1 LANIKGSTSS
11 LFSLSWP
18 VSFIKNLLNCSN
30 HSTQS
35 HTSIAKWLAAF
46 LIVLFSIPSLAQ
58 DKPKDNKKKIKE
70 AREWSTKRKEKATT
84 KDISGKRIRTKNKNS
99 TAGRAI
105 YSNPSPYKKK
115 IRTGKDRASKP
126 IGNRIRSLSRTPEVA
141 RNNVYPQQGPFVN
154 RASKKTETAAKSR
167 FTRSGKLSA
176 KRTATSGASDAYPQ
190 KGPFVNRP
198 SKNTQGVGKSPFTR
212 KAKLSVGSRSAE
224 SSRGRFFRQ
233 TGPFVNRQSRSTE
246 NVAARSGYTRT
257 GKLSAGPKPPGKKK
271 RVVPRS
277 ESQQFLTRG
286 KKNVYWGK
294 FSKGERPITTDVTGK
309 PLRKRNFQTPANPV
323 IQAKDPYEGRTR
335 TGDRAYSG
343 TFRSGHSS
351 ASKKIERPWRGDV
364 SGNAIR
370 KRKERQNQVAGER
383 VGTTRRPGGLSAK
396 IQSSLDRRRGIKPDK
411 KGGGSISGK
420 IRSNKPIGPKAP
432 GLGAMIQAR
441 SQNKMTGKRP
451 VKGGGGSISGK
462 FQSNKPIGAKAPGI
476 GATLQARSQNKMTG
490 KRPVKGGGGSVS
502 GKFLTNKPIGAKAP
516 GIGAT
521 LQARSQNK
529 MTGKR
534 PVKGGGGSISGKFQ
548 SNKPLGAKPPGIL
561 ANKLA
566 RYQSKLNQNKSAKK
580 FEQGGL
586 NFHRNNGADRARKGK
601 LAPSE
606 GAAWN
611 NSNRPL
617 PSVDYS
623 GASRLS
629 AIVRGNKKS
638 ASGKLWNNQNK
649 PIGARPPG
657 IQANKLAKYQ
667 SKLNNNTSA
676 KKFEQGGLNFHR
688 NNGADRVRKGK
699 LGPSERG
706 AWNNNNRPL
715 PSIDYSKG
723 SVLSSIFK
731 SNKKSASGVLWN
743 NDEKPLIGR
752 TPPKGANQ
760 VEYSGKIKRQSYVK
774 APHSVELALKT
785 KKPSEKVFMTDGLQA
800 RIKAKQTGTKPKA
813 VKGSLPGVKPSS
825 ATVKAS
831 EYARSM
837 KVYWDYKHN
846 PNSAEGAQKTIAPTK
861 AFNRASAYSGKARLT
876 KNYRHNPA
884 SHRDA
889 LKVIAPGRAYARV
902 TDYQGNVKM
911 HKYNTKKS
919 MPDAKFAHMKG
930 NNVKGERTILTDVK
944 LLWAKIFKKNADQ
957 PPAVKQKGG
966 RPRYDKREKELWPG
980 LYD

>member
-1 LANIKGSTSS
+1 M
-11 LFSLSWP
+11 
-18 VSFIKNLLNCSN
+18 
-30 HSTQS
+30 
-35 HTSIAKWLAAF
+35 
-46 LIVLFSIPSLAQ
+46 
-58 DKPKDNKKKIKE
+58 
-70 AREWSTKRKEKATT
+70 
-84 KDISGKRIRTKNKNS
+84 
-99 TAGRAI
+99 
-105 YSNPSPYKKK
+105 
-115 IRTGKDRASKP
+115 
-126 IGNRIRSLSRTPEVA
+126 
-141 RNNVYPQQGPFVN
+141 
-154 RASKKTETAAKSR
+154 
-167 FTRSGKLSA
+167 
-176 KRTATSGASDAYPQ
+176 ATSGVSVRPPRSRSRSAESSRSNAYPQ

-198 SKNTQGVGKSPFTR
+198 SKNKQGVGKSPFSR
-212 KAKLSVGSRSAE
+212 RSKLSVGSRSAE

-323 IQAKDPYEGRTR
+323 IQSKDPYEGRTR

-351 ASKKIERPWRGDV
+351 VSKKIERPWRGDV

-383 VGTTRRPGGLSAK
+383 VGTTRKPGGLSAK

-462 FQSNKPIGAKAPGI
+462 FQSNNPLGAKAPGLGATVLARSENKMKGIRPVKGGGGSISGKFQLNKPLGAKAPGI
-476 GATLQARSQNKMTG
+476 GATL
-490 KRPVKGGGGSVS
+490 
-502 GKFLTNKPIGAKAP
+502 L
-516 GIGAT
+516 
-521 LQARSQNK
+521 ARSQNK

-534 PVKGGGGSISGKFQ
+534 PVKGGGGSISGKFKL
-548 SNKPLGAKPPGIL
+548 NKPLGAKPPGIL

-566 RYQSKLNQNKSAKK
+566 NYQSKLNQNKSAKK

-699 LGPSERG
+699 LTPSEG
-706 AWNNNNRPL
+706 AAWNNSNRPL
-715 PSIDYSKG
+715 PSVDYSG
-723 SVLSSIFK
+723 ASRLSSLLRG
-731 SNKKSASGVLWN
+731 NKKSASGKLWN
-743 NDEKPLIGR
+743 NNEKPLTGR
-752 TPPKGANQ
+752 TPVAGAFA
-760 VEYSGKIKRQSYVK
+760 VEYSGKTKLPFFRKSYVK
-774 APHSVELALKT
+774 NPKSAELALKQQ
-785 KKPSEKVFMTDGLQA
+785 KPNKSVYLTDGLQA
-800 RIKAKQTGTKPKA
+800 RIKAKETGTKPKA
-813 VKGSLPGVKPSS
+813 VKGSLPGVKPSN

-846 PNSAEGAQKTIAPTK
+846 PSSSEGAQKTIAPTK

-884 SHRDA
+884 SHKDA

-930 NNVKGERTILTDVK
+930 NNVKGERTILTNVK

>member
-1 LANIKGSTSS
+1 M
-11 LFSLSWP
+11 
-18 VSFIKNLLNCSN
+18 
-30 HSTQS
+30 
-35 HTSIAKWLAAF
+35 
-46 LIVLFSIPSLAQ
+46 
-58 DKPKDNKKKIKE
+58 
-70 AREWSTKRKEKATT
+70 
-84 KDISGKRIRTKNKNS
+84 
-99 TAGRAI
+99 
-105 YSNPSPYKKK
+105 
-115 IRTGKDRASKP
+115 
-126 IGNRIRSLSRTPEVA
+126 
-141 RNNVYPQQGPFVN
+141 
-154 RASKKTETAAKSR
+154 
-167 FTRSGKLSA
+167 
-176 KRTATSGASDAYPQ
+176 
-190 KGPFVNRP
+190 
-198 SKNTQGVGKSPFTR
+198 
-212 KAKLSVGSRSAE
+212 
-224 SSRGRFFRQ
+224 
-233 TGPFVNRQSRSTE
+233 
-246 NVAARSGYTRT
+246 
-257 GKLSAGPKPPGKKK
+257 
-271 RVVPRS
+271 PRS

-323 IQAKDPYEGRTR
+323 IQSKDPYEGRKR

-351 ASKKIERPWRGDV
+351 VSKKIERPWRGDV

-383 VGTTRRPGGLSAK
+383 VGTTRKPGGLSAK

-441 SQNKMTGKRP
+441 SQKKMTGKRP

-462 FQSNKPIGAKAPGI
+462 FQSNNPLGAKAPGLGATVLARSQNKMKGIRPVKGGGGSISGKFQSNKPLGAKAPGI
-476 GATLQARSQNKMTG
+476 GATL
-490 KRPVKGGGGSVS
+490 
-502 GKFLTNKPIGAKAP
+502 L
-516 GIGAT
+516 
-521 LQARSQNK
+521 ARSQNK

-566 RYQSKLNQNKSAKK
+566 NYQSKLNQNKSAKK

-629 AIVRGNKKS
+629 SLLRGNKKS
-638 ASGKLWNNQNK
+638 ASGKLWNNN
-649 PIGARPPG
+649 
-657 IQANKLAKYQ
+657 
-667 SKLNNNTSA
+667 
-676 KKFEQGGLNFHR
+676 
-688 NNGADRVRKGK
+688 
-699 LGPSERG
+699 
-706 AWNNNNRPL
+706 
-715 PSIDYSKG
+715 
-723 SVLSSIFK
+723 
-731 SNKKSASGVLWN
+731 
-743 NDEKPLIGR
+743 EKPLTGR
-752 TPPKGANQ
+752 TPVAGAFA
-760 VEYSGKIKRQSYVK
+760 VEYSGKTKLPFFRKSYVK
-774 APHSVELALKT
+774 NPKSAELALKQQ
-785 KKPSEKVFMTDGLQA
+785 KPNKSVYLTDGLQA
-800 RIKAKQTGTKPKA
+800 RIKVKETGTKPKA
-813 VKGSLPGVKPSS
+813 VKGSLPGVKPSN

-884 SHRDA
+884 SHKDA